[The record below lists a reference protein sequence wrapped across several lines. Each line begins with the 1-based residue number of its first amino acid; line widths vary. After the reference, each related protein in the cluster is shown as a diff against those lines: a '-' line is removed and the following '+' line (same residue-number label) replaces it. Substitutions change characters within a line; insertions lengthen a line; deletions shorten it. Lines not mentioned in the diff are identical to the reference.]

1 MARGRLWTPEED
13 AQIRRIAGSDPGYLD
28 RIRQLADEFGRTPEA
43 VRRRAQRIGVHRQ
56 QSNPIEEKTP
66 PVPRA
71 PAPPPPQPVEE
82 PISDPVP
89 DGEIV
94 YWNEFDTMV

>member
-13 AQIRRIAGSDPGYLD
+13 AQIRRIASSDPGYLD
-28 RIRQLADEFGRTPEA
+28 RVRQLADEFGRTLEA

-66 PVPRA
+66 SVPRA

-82 PISDPVP
+82 PIGAFFP
-89 DGEIV
+89 DVEIAH
-94 YWNEFDTMV
+94 WNEFDTMV